1 MALWFDIKIGT
12 ERIASVEIVRARP
25 THNETDLDAVS
36 TYQWT
41 YTRDEGLPGATGY
54 IDHRYGDGAIALA
67 HKVLG
72 LIAERHR
79 IAAEMKPDA

>member
-1 MALWFDIKIGT
+1 MTLWFDLKIGT

-25 THNETDLDAVS
+25 THNETDLDAVN

-41 YTRDEGLPGATGY
+41 YTRDKGLSGATGY

-79 IAAEMKPDA
+79 IAAEMRPDA